1 MCVHVCGKFD
11 THTESRA
18 ERKRHH
24 LIYCHIK
31 HCKTQG
37 PAWKRFTFMCQTHV
51 KVLFFTNSTSIKQC
65 RFYAYA
71 FLLCNFKWLYYSI
84 GPTNQNVMKTT
95 RKGARGL
102 SLFSW
107 WNFVMKWTDHTSV
120 LHSWDCKIRVW
131 VTKQRSKSLCKV
143 CCCGSLKLRRA
154 DKWTKFM
161 ALYFEMTFRARVFY
175 CLQTAGSPFFTIFRS
190 IFLFLTPLAAVC
202 NVSIIW
208 RREVKD
214 WVSSCHDLQ
223 VDER

>member
-1 MCVHVCGKFD
+1 MLFCCAISSHFIIPLGQ
-11 THTESRA
+11 R
-18 ERKRHH
+18 
-24 LIYCHIK
+24 IK
-31 HCKTQG
+31 MLWRQPEKG
-37 PAWKRFTFMCQTHV
+37 GSGSKAFPDETF
-51 KVLFFTNSTSIKQC
+51 I
-65 RFYAYA
+65 
-71 FLLCNFKWLYYSI
+71 
-84 GPTNQNVMKTT
+84 
-95 RKGARGL
+95 
-102 SLFSW
+102 
-107 WNFVMKWTDHTSV
+107 MKWTDHTSV

-161 ALYFEMTFRARVFY
+161 ALCFEMTFRARVFY